1 MSTIQHIAE
10 NVRNPLGP
18 GGDVGKTSPAH
29 KKLARAQWP
38 NQRARHGLGL
48 AELLISLTIS
58 AALLTAVAFAIDAA
72 FQSYKVNQE
81 ESSLTE
87 RARLAL
93 YRMLSNIRTTQ
104 AHQPYTPA
112 AVTSFATGQIV
123 TDRGITMYDDTNT
136 QTTYLFDS
144 PSQQLRVIRAGV
156 THVLLNGVTNFTV
169 KMEPMKS
176 AESVKTGSQT
186 YDLLMRATILLTLD
200 TNSSTSKSSET
211 TGKQTVTL
219 SSSVMPRRN
228 IW

>member
-1 MSTIQHIAE
+1 M
-10 NVRNPLGP
+10 
-18 GGDVGKTSPAH
+18 
-29 KKLARAQWP
+29 
-38 NQRARHGLGL
+38 
-48 AELLISLTIS
+48 LISLTIS

-93 YRMLSNIRTTQ
+93 YRMLSTIRTTQ

-112 AVTSFATGQIV
+112 MVTSFSVGQIV
-123 TDRGITMYDDTNT
+123 TDIGITMYDDTNT
-136 QTTYLFDS
+136 QTTYVFDS
-144 PSQQLRVIRAGV
+144 PSQQLRAIHGGT
-156 THVLLNGVTNFTV
+156 THVLLNGVQSFQV

-176 AESVKTGSQT
+176 AQSVKTGSQT

-200 TNSSTSKSSET
+200 TNSETSKTSET